1 MSLKSV
7 GPAQDSSPSDE
18 SWTELYDRTCRESA
32 PAVRERGGGKR
43 PLPPE
48 FVPEKRIKRD
58 APRLSFVGNKETI
71 KAHCTHHL
79 AAVDGTRAIVGM
91 EAALTAWV
99 AAQCDRVLDQE
110 LSAGDA
116 HCCVNEVD
124 AAKRRE
130 LDAWSKF

>member
-1 MSLKSV
+1 M
-7 GPAQDSSPSDE
+7 
-18 SWTELYDRTCRESA
+18 DRTL
-32 PAVRERGGGKR
+32 R
-43 PLPPE
+43 PYLWRYRSRHDPRSPE
-48 FVPEKRIKRD
+48 FVPEKHIKQH
-58 APRLSFVGNKETI
+58 ALRLSFVEHVETI

-79 AAVDGTRAIVGM
+79 AVVDGAQAIEGM

-99 AAQCDRVLDQE
+99 AAQCERVLDQE

-116 HCCVNEVD
+116 HRCVNEVD

>member
-1 MSLKSV
+1 M
-7 GPAQDSSPSDE
+7 
-18 SWTELYDRTCRESA
+18 DRTL
-32 PAVRERGGGKR
+32 R
-43 PLPPE
+43 PYLWRYRSRHDPRSPE
-48 FVPEKRIKRD
+48 FFPEKHLKQH
-58 APRLSFVGNKETI
+58 ALRLSFVEHVETI

-79 AAVDGTRAIVGM
+79 AAVDGEQAIEGM

-110 LSAGDA
+110 LSEGDA
-116 HCCVNEVD
+116 HRCVNEVD